1 MLCYSDAKANSNR
14 AFMTGTRPNRVRY
27 KEDQEW
33 TPLKQSQISSIEIN
47 PKKSRARSRHHNFD
61 DLSCSTHNM
70 YYPQTPSYKPKE
82 NIKPSASLRDVNV
95 ICSPSSSKHAKLNRQ
110 GVTITSIQP
119 AELNSTPDS
128 MSCYKSNEMVM
139 EKRRLA
145 KLLKSVNENL
155 EKNEVKELI
164 NLYKQEI
171 KAQWTL
177 LSRVI
182 DTLLLFVFTLGTFLL
197 IVYLLTRIPRF
208 PKMEELF
215 W

>member
-1 MLCYSDAKANSNR
+1 
-14 AFMTGTRPNRVRY
+14 MTGTKPNRVRY
-27 KEDQEW
+27 KEDLKW
-33 TPLKQSQISSIEIN
+33 TPLEQSQISSFEIN
-47 PKKSRARSRHHNFD
+47 PIKKPRKKSRRPHE
-61 DLSCSTHNM
+61 DLSCSSHNI
-70 YYPQTPSYKPKE
+70 YHPQPATYKSKDNIQPSL
-82 NIKPSASLRDVNV
+82 SLRDVNV
-95 ICSPSSSKHAKLNRQ
+95 ICSPSSKQAKLKRQ

-119 AELNSTPDS
+119 AELNSTIDS
-128 MSCYKSNEMVM
+128 ITYYRSNEIAI

-164 NLYKQEI
+164 SLYKQEI

-182 DTLLLFVFTLGTFLL
+182 DTLLLFTFTLGTFLL
-197 IVYLLTRIPRF
+197 IAYLLNKIPRIP
-208 PKMEELF
+208 KIEDLF